1 MRPFLISERQR
12 MSLLPLFLYELSS
25 PAFFSAPAF
34 FSEKSSKNF
43 FRRKNI
49 VTDRS
54 KNSISLDM
62 SCNGGRLSE
71 N

>member
-1 MRPFLISERQR
+1 MHYLVTAVSVQPHRL
-12 MSLLPLFLYELSS
+12 
-25 PAFFSAPAF
+25 
-34 FSEKSSKNF
+34 KNF